1 MGWRSLAAVA
11 LLILLAAFAAANW
24 GAFTAPT
31 TLTLGFTSVQAPLGL
46 LMLGLCA
53 AVALVLGGLA
63 LWLHARSLIEL
74 RRQVKAQQAL
84 RELAD
89 KAETSRLVQ
98 LQSALDAG
106 LQRLGSQIDACGEQ
120 LTNRIDQLQHEQSRH
135 VAETANG
142 LAAAL
147 AEFDQ
152 RISGQTPRLPGGEP
166 R

>member
-1 MGWRSLAAVA
+1 MGMRSLAAAV
-11 LLILLAAFAAANW
+11 LLILLAVFAVANW

-31 TLTLGFTSVQAPLGL
+31 SLTLGFTSVQAPLGL

-53 AVALVLGGLA
+53 LVALALGGLA
-63 LWLHARSLIEL
+63 LWLHTRSLMEL
-74 RRQVKAQQAL
+74 RRQAKQQQAL

-98 LQSALDAG
+98 LQAALESG
-106 LQRLGSQIDACGEQ
+106 LQRLGAQIDASRQQ
-120 LTNRIDQLQHEQSRH
+120 LDQRIDLLQHEQARH

-147 AEFDQ
+147 AEFDE
-152 RISGQTPRLPGGEP
+152 RMSRRGGSPG
-166 R
+166 

>member
-1 MGWRSLAAVA
+1 MGMRSLAAAV
-11 LLILLAAFAAANW
+11 LLILLAVFAVANW

-31 TLTLGFTSVQAPLGL
+31 SLTLGFTSVQAPLGL

-53 AVALVLGGLA
+53 LVALALGGLA
-63 LWLHARSLIEL
+63 LWLHTRSLMEL
-74 RRQVKAQQAL
+74 RRQAKQQQAL

-98 LQSALDAG
+98 LQAALESG
-106 LQRLGSQIDACGEQ
+106 LQRLAAQIEAARQQTDQ
-120 LTNRIDQLQHEQSRH
+120 RIDLLQQEQARH

-147 AEFDQ
+147 AEFDE
-152 RISGQTPRLPGGEP
+152 RMSRRGGEP
-166 R
+166 G

>member
-1 MGWRSLAAVA
+1 MMGMRSLAAVV

-31 TLTLGFTSVQAPLGL
+31 QLTLGVTSVQAPLGV
-46 LMLGLCA
+46 LMLGVCA
-53 AVALVLGGLA
+53 LLVLGLGGLA
-63 LWLHARSLIEL
+63 LWVHTRSLMEL

-89 KAETSRLVQ
+89 KAEASRLTQ
-98 LQSALDAG
+98 LQAALDAATQRLSG
-106 LQRLGSQIDACGEQ
+106 QIEASQARLLDRIDHLQREQ
-120 LTNRIDQLQHEQSRH
+120 ARD
-135 VAETANG
+135 VAENANS

-152 RISGQTPRLPGGEP
+152 RVTGGTGQGAQD
-166 R
+166 